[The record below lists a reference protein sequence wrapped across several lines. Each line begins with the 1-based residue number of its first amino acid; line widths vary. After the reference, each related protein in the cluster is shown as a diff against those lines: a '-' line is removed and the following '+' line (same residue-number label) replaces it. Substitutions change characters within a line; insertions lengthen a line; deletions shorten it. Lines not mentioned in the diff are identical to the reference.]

1 MEDQLTLYDGTLE
14 PIRLDR
20 LRRTFEAFTSIG
32 LRAEQEDRLIL
43 CPHFMREDAAFFGV
57 FDGTVGDH
65 ASHFIQRNI
74 IKHICSCDAIR
85 MGEIFKPEP
94 VDTPTTDAYAEKIGK
109 TLRDAFLG
117 ADSALIAYCTQN
129 QLHYA
134 SSTGVTAF
142 LW

>member
-1 MEDQLTLYDGTLE
+1 MNPVIFDST
-14 PIRLDR
+14 P
-20 LRRTFEAFTSIG
+20 EAFSIPDLKRAFQTTTNIG
-32 LRAEQEDRLIL
+32 LRPTQEDRLVL
-43 CPHFMREDAAFFGV
+43 CPVFFREDASFCGI
-57 FDGTVGDH
+57 FDGTVGDD

-85 MGEIFKPEP
+85 TGEIFKPEP
-94 VDTPTTDAYAEKIGK
+94 VDTLTTDAYAEKIGK

-117 ADSALIAYCTQN
+117 ADSALIAYCTQS